1 MELLLRQW
9 NAEGETRPSVSLS
22 FYPSLMDKIAC
33 AWAIFNNGVR
43 LQKKEGVCVETVS
56 FYCISRGRS
65 KWRTRPQATPNKNNQ
80 SKDWLFLFG
89 GDGETRTLAP
99 VSRPTPLA
107 GAPLR
112 PLEYFSRAKCV
123 KNYLIVKWRR
133 GWDSNP
139 RPLRVTGFQDRLL
152 KPLGH
157 LSTVGAPPRGARVR

>member
-1 MELLLRQW
+1 MGLLLRQR

-107 GAPLR
+107 GAPRHHLSTSPKWQR
-112 PLEYFSRAKCV
+112 SFFRYSVLCTSRRF
-123 KNYLIVKWRR
+123 LKWRR
-133 GWDSNP
+133 RWDSNP
-139 RPLRVTGFQDRLL
+139 RNIAVQRFSR
-152 KPLGH
+152 
-157 LSTVGAPPRGARVR
+157 PPP